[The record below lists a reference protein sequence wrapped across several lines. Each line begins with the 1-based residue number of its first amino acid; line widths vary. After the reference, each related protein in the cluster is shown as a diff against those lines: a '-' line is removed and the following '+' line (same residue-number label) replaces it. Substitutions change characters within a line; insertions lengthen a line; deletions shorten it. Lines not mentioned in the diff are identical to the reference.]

1 MDISDQSL
9 YKATTKKHT
18 KNRRSVIA
26 ATQSCRSGNASA
38 SGEAILFRLVQMNH
52 VKVVRDIT
60 S

>member
-9 YKATTKKHT
+9 SKATKKAQ

-38 SGEAILFRLVQMNH
+38 CGKGILFRLVQMNH

>member
-1 MDISDQSL
+1 MIKVYIKQQQ
-9 YKATTKKHT
+9 KKHT

-38 SGEAILFRLVQMNH
+38 SGEAILFHLVQMNH